1 MTLTEFRA
9 LASKATPGEW
19 WRRISQTGLCA
30 YLYADGHLLAD
41 LHSYTEGP
49 GPDRAQRDANAAW
62 IAAAS
67 PTAILALIERLERAE
82 AALRPFADYAD
93 DGPKSDPEI
102 VYSMLDDDELVG
114 HGIPIGHYRRALQ
127 RNGFRARDPI
137 AQLDRAAA
145 F

>member
-9 LASKATPGEW
+9 LAE
-19 WRRISQTGLCA
+19 
-30 YLYADGHLLAD
+30 
-41 LHSYTEGP
+41 
-49 GPDRAQRDANAAW
+49 RAKDVWGKVVFARDEEKRAALNAFT
-62 IAAAS
+62 AAAS

-114 HGIPIGHYRRALQ
+114 HGIPIGHYRRA
-127 RNGFRARDPI
+127 
-137 AQLDRAAA
+137 AAYFDA
-145 F
+145 PAGEGEG